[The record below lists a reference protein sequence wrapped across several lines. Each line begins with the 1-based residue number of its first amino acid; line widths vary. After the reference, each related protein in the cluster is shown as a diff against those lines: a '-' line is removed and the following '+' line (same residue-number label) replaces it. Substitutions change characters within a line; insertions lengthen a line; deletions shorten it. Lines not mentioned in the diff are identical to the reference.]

1 MLKPTPFHSRT
12 GPLCQGHS
20 WVNWAGFLAATTYEP
35 DHLHEYNAVRSGSG
49 LFDVSPLFKYD
60 IRGRD
65 ALATVNRV
73 AVRDLSKSRIG
84 QVFYSVWCDDKGMV
98 IDDGTVSQLGE
109 DHFRVTAAIPTLAW
123 LQDNA
128 IGLEV
133 TIEDV
138 SEQFAAVALQGPTS
152 RDMLQSLTDLD
163 LSGLRFFRCADG
175 KVAGAPALI
184 SRTGYTG
191 DLGYEVFVG
200 PDDAEQLWDAMME
213 AGSGYQMLPAGLATL
228 DLVRIEGGLLGID
241 ADFTSAF
248 HTMFPVQKLSV
259 YDLGLGWMIN
269 PSKGFFVGRDALRR
283 EKASGSRYDTV
294 GLELDVTVLE
304 KVYAEYGMPLHLP
317 YSSWN
322 SAVPIFSDEP
332 QKHHIGRGTSGMW
345 SPVLKKYIVMAR
357 VKPEY
362 AKLGNLIWIEDV
374 VESHSYSIPA
384 RVVKMPFYDPPWKK
398 A

>member
-1 MLKPTPFHSRT
+1 
-12 GPLCQGHS
+12 
-20 WVNWAGFLAATTYEP
+20 
-35 DHLHEYNAVRSGSG
+35 
-49 LFDVSPLFKYD
+49 
-60 IRGRD
+60 
-65 ALATVNRV
+65 
-73 AVRDLSKSRIG
+73 
-84 QVFYSVWCDDKGMV
+84 
-98 IDDGTVSQLGE
+98 
-109 DHFRVTAAIPTLAW
+109 
-123 LQDNA
+123 
-128 IGLEV
+128 
-133 TIEDV
+133 
-138 SEQFAAVALQGPTS
+138 
-152 RDMLQSLTDLD
+152 
-163 LSGLRFFRCADG
+163 
-175 KVAGAPALI
+175 
-184 SRTGYTG
+184 
-191 DLGYEVFVG
+191 
-200 PDDAEQLWDAMME
+200 ME

-317 YSSWN
+317 YTSWN

>member
-1 MLKPTPFHSRT
+1 MLRPTPFHSRT
-12 GPLCQGHS
+12 GPLCQGQS
-20 WVNWAGFLAATTYEP
+20 WSNWAGFLAAPTYEP
-35 DHLHEYNAVRSGSG
+35 DHLHEYNAVRTGSG

-65 ALATVNRV
+65 ALAMVNRV

-98 IDDGTVSQLGE
+98 IDDGTISHLGE
-109 DHFRVTAAIPTLAW
+109 DYFRMTAAIPTLAW

-128 IGLEV
+128 IGLDV
-133 TIEDV
+133 AIEDV
-138 SEQFAAVALQGPTS
+138 SEQFAGLALQGPTS
-152 RDMLQSLTDLD
+152 RDMLQSLTDVD
-163 LSGLRFFRCADG
+163 LSSLRFFRCTDG
-175 KVAGAPALI
+175 KVAGAPTLI

-200 PDDAEQLWDAMME
+200 PDDAEGLWDAMME
-213 AGSGYQMLPAGLATL
+213 VGGEYQMLPAGLTTL
-228 DLVRIEGGLLGID
+228 DLLRIEGGLLGID
-241 ADFTSAF
+241 ADFTSALQ
-248 HTMFPVQKLSV
+248 TMFPVQKLSV

-283 EKASGSRYDTV
+283 AKANGSRYDTI
-294 GLELDVTVLE
+294 GLELDVTVME
-304 KVYAEYGMPLHLP
+304 KAYAEYGMPLHLP
-317 YSSWN
+317 YTAWN

-345 SPVLKKYIVMAR
+345 SPVLKKYIVIAR
-357 VKPEY
+357 VKPEH

>member
-1 MLKPTPFHSRT
+1 MLKPTPFHERT

-20 WVNWAGFLAATTYEP
+20 WANWAGFLAATTYEP
-35 DHLHEYNAVRSGSG
+35 DHIHEYNAVRTGSG

-65 ALATVNRV
+65 ALAAVNRV
-73 AVRDLSKSRIG
+73 AVRDLSKSRVG

-109 DHFRVTAAIPTLAW
+109 DHFRITAAIPTLAW
-123 LQDNA
+123 LQDTA

-152 RDMLQSLTDLD
+152 RDLLQNLTDVD
-163 LSGLRFFRCADG
+163 LGGLRFFRCTDG

-200 PDDAEQLWDAMME
+200 PDDAVGLWDAMME
-213 AGSGYQMLPAGLATL
+213 AGGDYQMLPAGLATL

-241 ADFTSAF
+241 ADFTSALQ
-248 HTMFPVQKLSV
+248 TMFPIQKLSV

-269 PSKGFFVGRDALRR
+269 PNKGFFIGRDALRR

-294 GLELDVTVLE
+294 GLELDITVME
-304 KVYAEYGMPLHLP
+304 KAYAEYGMPLHLP
-317 YSSWN
+317 YTSWN
-322 SAVPIFSDEP
+322 SAVPIFRDEP
-332 QKHHIGRGTSGMW
+332 QEHHIGRGTSGMW

-374 VESHSYSIPA
+374 IESHAYSVPA

>member
-1 MLKPTPFHSRT
+1 VRT
-12 GPLCQGHS
+12 G
-20 WVNWAGFLAATTYEP
+20 A
-35 DHLHEYNAVRSGSG
+35 G

-65 ALATVNRV
+65 ALTMVNRIV
-73 AVRDLSKSRIG
+73 VRDLSKSRIG

-98 IDDGTVSQLGE
+98 IDDGTISRLGE
-109 DHFRVTAAIPTLAW
+109 DHFRMTAAIPTLSW

-128 IGLEV
+128 LGLDV
-133 TIEDV
+133 AIEDV

-152 RDMLQSLTDLD
+152 RDMLQSLTDVD
-163 LSGLRFFRCADG
+163 LGGLRFFRCIDG

-200 PDDAEQLWDAMME
+200 PDDAERLWDAMME
-213 AGSGYQMLPAGLATL
+213 VGGEFQMLPAGLATL
-228 DLVRIEGGLLGID
+228 DLVRIEAGLLGID
-241 ADFTSAF
+241 ADFISAIQ
-248 HTMFPVQKLSV
+248 TMFPVQKLSLHE
-259 YDLGLGWMIN
+259 LGLSWMVK
-269 PSKGFFVGRDALRR
+269 PSKDFFVGRDALRH
-283 EKASGSRYDTV
+283 EKAHGSRWNTV
-294 GLELDVTVLE
+294 GIELDVTVLE

-317 YSSWN
+317 YTSWN
-322 SAVPIFSDEP
+322 EAVPIFSDEP

-345 SPVLKKYIVMAR
+345 SPMLKKYIVIAR
-357 VKPEY
+357 VKPEH

-374 VESHSYSIPA
+374 VEAHSYSIPA

>member
-1 MLKPTPFHSRT
+1 
-12 GPLCQGHS
+12 
-20 WVNWAGFLAATTYEP
+20 VNWAGFLAATTYEP

-163 LSGLRFFRCADG
+163 LSGLRFFRCANG
-175 KVAGAPALI
+175 KVAGA
-184 SRTGYTG
+184 
-191 DLGYEVFVG
+191 
-200 PDDAEQLWDAMME
+200 
-213 AGSGYQMLPAGLATL
+213 
-228 DLVRIEGGLLGID
+228 
-241 ADFTSAF
+241 
-248 HTMFPVQKLSV
+248 H
-259 YDLGLGWMIN
+259 
-269 PSKGFFVGRDALRR
+269 
-283 EKASGSRYDTV
+283 
-294 GLELDVTVLE
+294 
-304 KVYAEYGMPLHLP
+304 
-317 YSSWN
+317 
-322 SAVPIFSDEP
+322 
-332 QKHHIGRGTSGMW
+332 
-345 SPVLKKYIVMAR
+345 
-357 VKPEY
+357 
-362 AKLGNLIWIEDV
+362 
-374 VESHSYSIPA
+374 
-384 RVVKMPFYDPPWKK
+384 
-398 A
+398 

>member
-12 GPLCQGHS
+12 GPLCQHQS
-20 WVNWAGFLAATTYEP
+20 WANWAGFLAATTYEP
-35 DHLHEYNAVRSGSG
+35 DHLHEYNCVRTGSG

-65 ALATVNRV
+65 ALALVNRV

-98 IDDGTVSQLGE
+98 IDDGTVSQLGD
-109 DHFRVTAAIPTLAW
+109 DHFRMTAAIPTLAW

-128 IGLEV
+128 IGLDV
-133 TIEDV
+133 TLEDV

-152 RDMLQSLTDLD
+152 RDMLQNLTDVD
-163 LSGLRFFRCADG
+163 LGRLRFFRCTDG
-175 KVAGAPALI
+175 KVAGAPALV

-191 DLGYEVFVG
+191 DLGYEIFVR
-200 PDDAEQLWDAMME
+200 PNDAEGLWDAMME
-213 AGSGYQMLPAGLATL
+213 VGRDYQMLPAGLTTL

-241 ADFTSAF
+241 ADFTSAL

-269 PSKGFFVGRDALRR
+269 PDKGFFVGRDALRR
-283 EKASGSRYDTV
+283 EKAHGSRYDTV

-304 KVYAEYGMPLHLP
+304 KYYAEYGMPLHLP
-317 YSSWN
+317 STAWN
-322 SAVPIFSDEP
+322 SDVPIFSDEA

-357 VKPEY
+357 VKPEH

-374 VESHSYSIPA
+374 IESHSYSIPA

-398 A
+398 T